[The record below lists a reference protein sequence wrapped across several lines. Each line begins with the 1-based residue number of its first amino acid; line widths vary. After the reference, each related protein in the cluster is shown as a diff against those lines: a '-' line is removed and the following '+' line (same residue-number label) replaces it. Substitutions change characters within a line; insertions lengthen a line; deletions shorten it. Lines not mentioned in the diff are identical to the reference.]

1 MYISPGRAFTDSAGV
16 FSSHPPITMTE
27 ARPEFVCDLTDWQNR
42 LFGYLV
48 TLLGNVHDARD
59 VLQETNLVMWRR
71 MDTFTHGTDFGAW
84 ARRCAYFQAM
94 AFLRDRKRGPSLLG
108 EELLAMIAEEAEQSP
123 FIDENERKLALL
135 DCLGQLPDDHRALIK
150 HRYHDATPVR
160 NLAAEFGKSES
171 AMKMMLLRIREVL
184 QTCISSKLKETP
196 L

>member
-1 MYISPGRAFTDSAGV
+1 
-16 FSSHPPITMTE
+16 MTE
-27 ARPEFVCDLTDWQNR
+27 PDPRFLYDLTDWQNR

-71 MDTFTHGTDFGAW
+71 MDTFTLGTDFGAW

-108 EELLAMIAEEAEQSP
+108 DELLALTAEEAEQIP
-123 FIDENERKLALL
+123 MADENERKLALL
-135 DCLGQLPDDHRALIK
+135 DCLSQLPDSHRSLIK
-150 HRYHDATPVR
+150 RRYHDATPVR
-160 NLAAEFGKSES
+160 NLAEEAGKSES

-184 QTCISSKLKETP
+184 QTCICSKLKETP
-196 L
+196 S